1 MPGFFGMPA
10 LLHITVRGDIPS
22 PPDSPPLFRRR
33 FTLILACPYSERQ
46 TFKPVAARFELN
58 LIIVTEGGPMI
69 KRLRWY
75 IFLTVVLTSLS
86 LVLYGIQIAIFHRTE
101 DTLFYMLQDVA
112 FVPIQV
118 LFVTFI
124 IARLLSEREKR
135 ALFKKLN
142 MLVGAFYSEA
152 GTQLIKYCSGFS
164 QDLSDFRQHLL
175 IRPDWSDKQF
185 SAAIKVVRRL
195 DPKIDASR
203 EDLGKVRDFLEDRRD
218 FLLSLLANPN
228 LLEHEAF
235 TDLLWAVFHLSE
247 ELSSRPALEG
257 LPRKDYDHLAGDMKR
272 AFVKLLEEWLAYMKH
287 LKKDYPYLFS
297 LAVRTNPMDINASAV
312 VSS

>member
-1 MPGFFGMPA
+1 
-10 LLHITVRGDIPS
+10 
-22 PPDSPPLFRRR
+22 
-33 FTLILACPYSERQ
+33 
-46 TFKPVAARFELN
+46 
-58 LIIVTEGGPMI
+58 MI

-86 LVLYGIQIAIFHRTE
+86 LVLYEIQIAIFHRTE

-297 LAVRTNPMDINASAV
+297 LAVRTNPMDVNASAV